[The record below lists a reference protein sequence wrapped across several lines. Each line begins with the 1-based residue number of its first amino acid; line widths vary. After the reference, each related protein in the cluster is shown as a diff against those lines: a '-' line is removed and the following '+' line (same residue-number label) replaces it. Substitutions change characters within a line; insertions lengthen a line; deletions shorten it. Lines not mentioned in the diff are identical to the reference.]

1 MRNVVVVVD
10 LLLFI
15 IKKNWKNILFREA
28 GRMPGD
34 AVHKIY
40 PLANTKVVDIY
51 IFIDIDTGHW
61 TERRKVKN

>member
-1 MRNVVVVVD
+1 MLYVRNVVVVD

-15 IKKNWKNILFREA
+15 IKKKWKNILFREA

-40 PLANTKVVDIY
+40 PLANTKVVNIY
-51 IFIDIDTGHW
+51 ILYIEFI
-61 TERRKVKN
+61 N